1 MEYCCHSQT
10 CSAFGKRKTNK
21 AKKTEQKDNGDE
33 ADDEDDKLHG
43 AKKGKKQDGTDNKVL
58 QTPPSTPSPL
68 PHLPLPPHPTFAQFF
83 ITSPPPPSQ
92 SAMQAHREQNKCL
105 GYVKFQLI
113 RAGLLM
119 DKQSATAKL
128 HMMLASSRNA
138 VRVLNLKATPT
149 YGSPSTSPSTA
160 ICNPPPPPPP
170 PPPYVLLPPQT
181 PATTF
186 GSF

>member
-1 MEYCCHSQT
+1 
-10 CSAFGKRKTNK
+10 
-21 AKKTEQKDNGDE
+21 
-33 ADDEDDKLHG
+33 
-43 AKKGKKQDGTDNKVL
+43 
-58 QTPPSTPSPL
+58 
-68 PHLPLPPHPTFAQFF
+68 
-83 ITSPPPPSQ
+83 
-92 SAMQAHREQNKCL
+92 MQAHREQNKCL

-160 ICNPPPPPPP
+160 ICNPPPTTPT
-170 PPPYVLLPPQT
+170 PPYVLLPPQT